1 MTLVTVNDQELETFG
16 RFKLQCAF
24 DGENFEHNFVITGG
38 IIEECIVRMNAINDQ
53 GMIIDGADRSVSF
66 KSTFGSRQFFY
77 PSGSLSNVPEEQM
90 EQIWPM
96 VTTERLAIPA
106 KSGIV
111 THCKALHFVN

>member
-1 MTLVTVNDQELETFG
+1 MNFG
-16 RFKLQCAF
+16 FFKIRLKNNGCLKIF
-24 DGENFEHNFVITGG
+24 ILR
-38 IIEECIVRMNAINDQ
+38 IVGMDAINDQ

-111 THCKALHFVN
+111 THCKALHFLN